1 MLGGREGCRERGRGG
16 KRFNWIPHGQQS
28 SYRGHV
34 HHGGTC
40 SCMPCSTILK
50 PLLFN
55 ILVVLEDDERVIG
68 EEVELG
74 NVEGEAG
81 SDG

>member
-1 MLGGREGCRERGRGG
+1 
-16 KRFNWIPHGQQS
+16 
-28 SYRGHV
+28 
-34 HHGGTC
+34 
-40 SCMPCSTILK
+40 MPCSTILK

>member
-1 MLGGREGCRERGRGG
+1 M
-16 KRFNWIPHGQQS
+16 
-28 SYRGHV
+28 

-74 NVEGEAG
+74 KVGGEAG
-81 SDG
+81 SDGETVEYAPVRSSTLHKK